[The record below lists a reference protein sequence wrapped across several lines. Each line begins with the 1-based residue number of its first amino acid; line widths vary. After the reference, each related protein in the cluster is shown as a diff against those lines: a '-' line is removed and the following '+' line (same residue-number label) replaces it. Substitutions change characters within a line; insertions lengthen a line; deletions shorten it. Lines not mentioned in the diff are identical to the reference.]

1 MRIAGI
7 PLPFRFLKKP
17 EVWVIT
23 LDLEDNGDVSL
34 AGFAVKAYMSEAEA
48 HRERRLAE
56 NLMLGCRTYL
66 IQNSDKSTRFQ
77 LLERE
82 QVWLDLCEL
91 LPKAFGPEG
100 HVTVTTTLRPILAVS
115 KLDLK

>member
-1 MRIAGI
+1 MRIAGVS
-7 PLPFRFLKKP
+7 LPFRFLTKP

-56 NLMLGCRTYL
+56 NLMLGCRTFL
-66 IQNSDKSTRFQ
+66 LQNSELTMRFQ

-82 QVWLDLCEL
+82 AVWIDLCDL

-100 HVTVTTTLRPILAVS
+100 HVKVTTTFKPILDVS